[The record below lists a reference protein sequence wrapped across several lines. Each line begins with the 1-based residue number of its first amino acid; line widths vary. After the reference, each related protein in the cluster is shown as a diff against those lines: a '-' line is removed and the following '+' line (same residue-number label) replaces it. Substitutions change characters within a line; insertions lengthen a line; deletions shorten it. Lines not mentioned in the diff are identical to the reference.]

1 MAMRKLGWLV
11 MMLAGTALQAQ
22 TQDVLKSH
30 YEAYYLQMRQKGD
43 VQGVI
48 NALTHLNILEP
59 SVARRDTL
67 AYIYANNEQ
76 HLQALNLLG
85 IELNPEDSDLALR
98 VKALSLKTLNQ
109 PKRALDQF
117 QELFKREPNAYL
129 AYEMADLKI
138 QLGENA
144 GAMLD
149 IEYGVT
155 NAADEM
161 QYAFYERQQPYEV
174 PLKAALIHLR
184 GLAQYG
190 MNRNNIDKAIAS
202 FDEALALAP
211 NFNLCSLSKQALES
225 RKESPENPDNQN

>member
-1 MAMRKLGWLV
+1 MTMRKLGWLALL
-11 MMLAGTALQAQ
+11 LAGTALQAQ

-30 YEAYYLQMRQKGD
+30 YEAYYRQMRLQGD

-59 SVARRDTL
+59 SIARRDTL
-67 AYIYANNEQ
+67 AYIYANNEE

-85 IELNPEDSDLALR
+85 IDVNPDDSDLALR

-117 QELFKREPNAYL
+117 QELFKREPNPYL

-149 IEYGVT
+149 IEYGIE
-155 NAADEM
+155 NAAPEM

-202 FDEALALAP
+202 FDEAMALAP
-211 NFNLCSLSKQALES
+211 NFNLCSLSKQALVS
-225 RKESPENPDNQN
+225 RKESPENPDQN

>member
-1 MAMRKLGWLV
+1 MRKLGWLTLL
-11 MMLAGTALQAQ
+11 LAGTALQAQ
-22 TQDVLKSH
+22 TQEALKSH
-30 YEAYYLQMRQKGD
+30 YEAYYRQMRLQGD

-48 NALTHLNILEP
+48 SALTHLNVLEP
-59 SVARRDTL
+59 SIARRDTL
-67 AYIYANNEQ
+67 AYIYANNEE

-85 IELNPEDSDLALR
+85 IEVSPDDSDLALR

-109 PKRALDQF
+109 PRRALDQF
-117 QELFKREPNAYL
+117 QELHKRMPSAYL

-149 IEYGVT
+149 IEYGIA
-155 NAADEM
+155 NATDEM
-161 QYAFYERQQPYEV
+161 KYAFYERQQPYEV

-184 GLAQYG
+184 GLAQFG

-211 NFNLCSLSKQALES
+211 NFNLASLSKQALIS
-225 RKESPENPDNQN
+225 RKESPENTDTEN

>member
-1 MAMRKLGWLV
+1 MTMRKLGWLV
-11 MMLAGTALQAQ
+11 LLLAGNALQAQ

-30 YEAYYLQMRQKGD
+30 YEAYYRQMRLQGD

-67 AYIYANNEQ
+67 AYIYANNEE

-85 IELNPEDSDLALR
+85 IDVNPNDSDLALR

-149 IEYGVT
+149 IEYGVE
-155 NAADEM
+155 NATAEM

-202 FDEALALAP
+202 FDEALELAP
-211 NFNLCSLSKQALES
+211 NFNLASLSKQALVG
-225 RKESPENPDNQN
+225 RKDSPENPDEN

>member
-1 MAMRKLGWLV
+1 MTMRKLGWLV
-11 MMLAGTALQAQ
+11 LLLAGTALQAQ

-30 YEAYYLQMRQKGD
+30 YEAYYRQMRLQGD

-59 SVARRDTL
+59 SIARRDTL
-67 AYIYANNEQ
+67 AYIYANNEE

-85 IELNPEDSDLALR
+85 IDVNPDDSDLALR

-149 IEYGVT
+149 IDYGVE
-155 NAADEM
+155 NAAPEM
-161 QYAFYERQQPYEV
+161 LYAFYERQQPYEV

-211 NFNLCSLSKQALES
+211 NFNLCSLSKQALVS
-225 RKESPENPDNQN
+225 RKESPENPDQN